1 MGVNLAK
8 ALARS
13 AGALRAP
20 ALRAG
25 LIKVFFRTLKALR
38 AFIYHLLG
46 PYDIFDLGFGYIG
59 PKTTKI
65 GYTILPLGPFG
76 LTFVKND

>member
-1 MGVNLAK
+1 MVNGGK
-8 ALARS
+8 FSSSPSAR

-38 AFIYHLLG
+38 AFIHHLLG

-65 GYTILPLGPFG
+65 GYKLLPVGPFG
-76 LTFVKND
+76 